1 MLQRILTFGC
11 LFLCTLMA
19 QGQSVTVINNYG
31 DTTGMGPD
39 QAFQLRETQRHTVVI
54 NYYESADTAQVER
67 LTLLINGALGF
78 YIDQSYEI
86 AKNRIGFRKS
96 RKTMIKEMDQ
106 IVADAIKFYRYRE
119 IVDFNGFSEQVSDK
133 IAAIESLKLSQSI
146 PDGSS
151 AIGSM
156 QKDQV
161 ARMKIEELKSLT
173 FLEVGAFSGENLMV
187 MTESSVE
194 SIDQATQEALLLE
207 LSEFKTHDELNTM
220 QFDLS
225 NASITLL
232 ASEDE
237 FVLPDY
243 QAVAEPQDDF
253 AKQVLAML
261 EENQQEMRTMRG
273 EIDQIRLQQERERE
287 QTETNFSVQK
297 QIDELREMIV
307 MLVQGEVAGIDPIIK
322 EQPPRPRIA
331 NLPPKVTLTFASGST
346 IINGAGQL
354 IVSEI
359 IDLLAHHPEMKVMI
373 TGYADLQG
381 DPAKNL
387 LISQKRAKGVRKI
400 VAQRGIANE
409 RLIMNYFGDSQASS
423 ISQSERKVVIEF
435 LY

>member
-1 MLQRILTFGC
+1 MLQRVLTFGC
-11 LFLCTLMA
+11 LFLCALLA

-39 QAFQLRETQRHTVVI
+39 QAFHLRETQRHTVVI
-54 NYYESADTAQVER
+54 NYYEAADTAQVER

-86 AKNRIGFRKS
+86 AKDRIGFRKS
-96 RKTMIKEMDQ
+96 KKTMVKEMNQ

-119 IVDFNGFSEQVSDK
+119 IVDFDGFSDQVSNK
-133 IAAIESLKLSQSI
+133 IEALEVAKLSQSTL
-146 PDGSS
+146 DGPSNRS
-151 AIGSM
+151 GL
-156 QKDQV
+156 QQDEV
-161 ARMKIEELKSLT
+161 ARMKIEELKSLA

-187 MTESSVE
+187 MTDSSVE

-207 LSEFKTHDELNTM
+207 LNEFKTHDELNTM

-232 ASEDE
+232 ASKDE

-243 QAVAEPQDDF
+243 QAEAEPKDDF

-261 EENQQEMRTMRG
+261 EENRQEMRVMRG
-273 EIDQIRLQQERERE
+273 EIDLIRIEQERERK
-287 QTETNFSVQK
+287 QSETNSNVQK

-307 MLVQGEVAGIDPIIK
+307 MLVQGEVAGLDPGDK
-322 EQPPRPRIA
+322 ESPKRERIA
-331 NLPPKVTLTFASGST
+331 NLPSDVTLTFASGST
-346 IINGAGQL
+346 LVNGAGQL

-359 IDLLAHHPEMKVMI
+359 IDLLAHYPEMKVMI

-381 DPAKNL
+381 DPSKNL
-387 LISQKRAKGVRKI
+387 LISQKRAKAVRKLI
-400 VAQRGIANE
+400 AQRGISND

-423 ISQSERKVVIEF
+423 ISQSDRKVVIEF